1 MKTDRFCQFC
11 QYYISIEYRVLNE
24 STVKDAF
31 PIPNIEDLVNN
42 LNLMII
48 ELLSIWPKVLVLVL
62 VKVLKRTS
70 LSIQENKPKTAFMTD
85 WGLYE
90 CNVISFVLSN
100 APETFQRLMTMK
112 LGSEIGKSCFVHL
125 DDILIYSSTREQHYK
140 DVYVFVC
147 RQSNEDSSGR
157 SAE

>member
-62 VKVLKRTS
+62 VKE
-70 LSIQENKPKTAFMTD
+70 ENKPKTAFMTD

-90 CNVISFVLSN
+90 CNVIPFVLSN

-125 DDILIYSSTREQHYK
+125 DDILIYSGTREQHYK
-140 DVYVFVC
+140 DVYVIFFPFSNPRTHVKNFFVAIW
-147 RQSNEDSSGR
+147 QNV
-157 SAE
+157 

>member
-48 ELLSIWPKVLVLVL
+48 ELLSI
-62 VKVLKRTS
+62 
-70 LSIQENKPKTAFMTD
+70 
-85 WGLYE
+85 
-90 CNVISFVLSN
+90 
-100 APETFQRLMTMK
+100 
-112 LGSEIGKSCFVHL
+112 
-125 DDILIYSSTREQHYK
+125 
-140 DVYVFVC
+140 
-147 RQSNEDSSGR
+147 
-157 SAE
+157 